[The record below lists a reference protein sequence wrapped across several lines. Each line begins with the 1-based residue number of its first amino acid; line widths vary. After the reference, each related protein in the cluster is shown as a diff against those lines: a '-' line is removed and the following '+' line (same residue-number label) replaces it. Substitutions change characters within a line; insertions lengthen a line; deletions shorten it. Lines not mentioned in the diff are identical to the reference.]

1 MKKSALILSGLL
13 PVLAGFSCLTFAQP
27 VEPVDA
33 ATEGAVAVIESLDT
47 PATNTGA
54 ATNLAA
60 ALENPEALARPEE
73 RRDPVEV
80 SPARDAMYEG
90 MTFAQD
96 GKYELAI
103 ARLEWAIEQ
112 DPTLIGAWETLG
124 WSYWLTGREAD
135 AGNLWRRLVVIAPNE
150 PMGYNLLAQVATR
163 QGRFDL
169 AREYYETSLRLN
181 PDQYETRL
189 NLARVLLWS
198 AHYTESK
205 ALLQKLFAE
214 DPNRIDVEIELAWT
228 MYINEEYEEVIEH
241 WDHINEA
248 IPDSPVFLLAR
259 ANVLILIGA
268 LEEAGEDA
276 RRVLELDPRNAGA
289 LDILSILAMQQDN
302 PEVVVESMKRS
313 MDYTSDD
320 KAKAKIAL
328 NIAAYKKGIL
338 DSGSNLFSRQD
349 VIAMVRESIDLDDEV
364 VGAHLFLGEILSMD
378 KQYDA
383 AARVFQHVL
392 DHFNPQNDRAR
403 FGLLE
408 TYFGRAQYDKAEQQI
423 RANFSQL
430 NSNNPL
436 RYVYWARLY
445 FARGDL
451 TAALDMLDRLEFE
464 GSHGAVFSLLY
475 HGISPSEFSN
485 MSSVRQLR
493 EQLMALRRDG
503 FRFITPSELDM
514 YFSQKTPALLTGEKP
529 WLNRSVQSIRYAWS
543 GKKPDEELNLDDY
556 TPDKVAMVTF
566 DDGLRN
572 SFRYGSQVAEDLGI
586 RMTMF
591 VGVGDITSPDNR
603 YVASFPEIRE
613 YYESRNWEIHS
624 HLWDAGQ
631 LKPIND
637 EGRTGLPLA
646 NQLWLVDRNRQE
658 SLREYQRRL
667 RHEFRE
673 SQAVIAREL
682 GLDKQDVMA
691 VAYPYGE
698 VGQENDTNIRAFR
711 VPEVVLNEAEIS
723 YKMGFIQSPYG
734 YSMKTDDHMLY
745 KRWEPSRNASARD
758 VLRQAYR
765 QHPVYVARRM
775 RAEMAALNGRLHLAN
790 QNVAL
795 LRRDGYPEED
805 LKDLE
810 EYVAR
815 SVGRLMALPEGVEDI
830 TGSDEGGEPWFSLRR
845 PVIGAEGQITRANE
859 MIDDREYGL
868 FAGLMLNRRVGLQIR
883 AGAGSIRQVV
893 ETNELVEAVETTT
906 TSESSTEQRVE
917 NGEVSNVQVNSTTTS
932 SRTILSNRVSRT
944 TYNADKTYVGA
955 SLNYT
960 HDSGSFTLF
969 NVGQYTLEGDA
980 FEDGGEDAIVYGI
993 EHQWRPAPAID
1004 MSGRLARG
1012 IVPSARKLITYDSV
1026 ALRPYWRIYD
1036 GWHANAIGYFA
1047 YYEDRNSYLKLEA
1060 ENYWVLSHRHDIWWG
1075 LRNSVDTVDQDSDY
1089 YWTPF
1094 WDQRHALVLRIR
1106 RAFPDYFGQ
1115 LRVHLGYQKT
1125 EPRPEE
1131 EEEYEIARAQGEAQG
1146 YSPGLAP
1153 DDGWDPMIGFAASA
1167 TRKFKN
1173 GFEFTGEIS
1182 VNAADEYTEHTVQLR
1197 LTYNF

>member
-1 MKKSALILSGLL
+1 MKKPALMYFGLLLILTGSSWLALAQSSGSGTG
-13 PVLAGFSCLTFAQP
+13 V
-27 VEPVDA
+27 VEDVVPSTVASGPD
-33 ATEGAVAVIESLDT
+33 TGAVV
-47 PATNTGA
+47 
-54 ATNLAA
+54 NLSE
-60 ALENPEALARPEE
+60 ALEDPDALARREN

-96 GKYELAI
+96 GKHELAI

-124 WSYWLTGREAD
+124 WSYWLTDRAAD
-135 AGNLWRRLVVIAPNE
+135 AENLWRRLVVIAPNE

-163 QGRFDL
+163 QGRFDQ

-198 AHYTESK
+198 ARYVESK

-228 MYINEEYEEVIEH
+228 MYINEEYEEVIAH

-259 ANVLILIGA
+259 ANVLVLIGA

-276 RRVLELDPRNAGA
+276 RRVLELDSRNAGA

-302 PEVVVESMKRS
+302 PEAVVDTLKKS
-313 MDYTSDD
+313 MDYTDDD
-320 KAKAKIAL
+320 KAKAKMAL
-328 NIAAYKKGIL
+328 NIAAFKKGLL
-338 DSGSNLFSRQD
+338 DAGSHLFSRQD
-349 VIAMVRESIDLDDEV
+349 VIAMARESVELDDEV
-364 VGAHLFLGEILSMD
+364 IGAHLFLAEILVMD
-378 KQYDA
+378 KQFVE
-383 AARVFQHVL
+383 AARIFQHVL
-392 DHFNPQNDRAR
+392 DEFNPHNERAR

-408 TYFGRAQYDKAEQQI
+408 TYFGRTLYDKAEQQI

-436 RYVYWARLY
+436 RYIYWARLY
-445 FARGDL
+445 FARGNL

-475 HGISPSEFSN
+475 HGISPSEFSS
-485 MSSVRQLR
+485 MPSVRQLR
-493 EQLMALRRDG
+493 EQLMALRREG

-514 YFSQKTPALLTGEKP
+514 YFSQKQPALLTGEKP
-529 WLNRSVQSIRYAWS
+529 WLNRSVESIRYAWT
-543 GKKPDEELNLDDY
+543 GKRPVEDLNLKDY
-556 TPDKVAMVTF
+556 TPEKVAMVTF

-572 SFRYGSQVAEDLGI
+572 SFRYGSQVAEDLAI

-591 VGVGDITSPDNR
+591 VGVGDIVSPDNR

-613 YYESRNWEIHS
+613 YHESGNWEIQS

-631 LKPIND
+631 LKPINKD
-637 EGRTGLPLA
+637 GRTGLPLA
-646 NQLWLVDRNRQE
+646 NLLWLEDRNRME

-673 SQAVIAREL
+673 SQVVIAREL
-682 GLDKQDVMA
+682 GLEKEDVMA

-698 VGQENDTNIRAFR
+698 IGQENDTNIRAFR
-711 VPEVVLNEAEIS
+711 VPEVILNESEIA

-765 QHPVYVARRM
+765 QHPVNVARRM
-775 RAEMAALNGRLHLAN
+775 RAEMAALSGRLHLAN
-790 QNVAL
+790 ENLAL

-805 LKDLE
+805 LKELE
-810 EYVAR
+810 DYVAR

-830 TGSDEGGEPWFSLRR
+830 TSGDEGGEPWLSLRR
-845 PVIGAEGQITRANE
+845 PLIGAEAQITRANE

-868 FAGLMLNRRVGLQIR
+868 FAGLMLNRRVGVQIR
-883 AGAGSIRQVV
+883 AGAGEIRQVV
-893 ETNELVEAVETTT
+893 KTNQLVEATETST
-906 TSESSTEQRVE
+906 TSESRTEQRVE
-917 NGEVSNVQVNSTTTS
+917 NGEVSNVQVSSTTTS
-932 SRTILSNRVSRT
+932 TRTILSNQVTRT
-944 TYNADKTYVGA
+944 TYRADKTYVGA

-960 HDSGSFTLF
+960 HESGSFSLF
-969 NVGQYTLEGDA
+969 NVALYTLEGDE
-980 FEDGGEDAIVYGI
+980 FDPGGEDAYVGSI

-1004 MSGRLARG
+1004 MSARLARG
-1012 IVPSARKLITYDSV
+1012 LVPSARKLITYDSIT
-1026 ALRPYWRIYD
+1026 LRPYWRIFD
-1036 GWHANAIGYFA
+1036 GWHSSALGYFA
-1047 YYEDRNSYLKLEA
+1047 YYEDRNSYLKIEL

-1075 LRNSVDTVDQDSDY
+1075 VRNSIDTVDQDSDL

-1094 WDQRHALVLRIR
+1094 WDQRHALLLRIR

-1125 EPRPEE
+1125 EPRPEDE
-1131 EEEYEIARAQGEAQG
+1131 EEFEIARAQGEAQG

-1153 DDGWDPMIGFAASA
+1153 NDDWELMLGFSASA

-1173 GFEFTGEIS
+1173 GFEVTGEIS
-1182 VNAADEYTEHTVQLR
+1182 VNAADEYTEHTLQLR
-1197 LTYNF
+1197 LAYNF